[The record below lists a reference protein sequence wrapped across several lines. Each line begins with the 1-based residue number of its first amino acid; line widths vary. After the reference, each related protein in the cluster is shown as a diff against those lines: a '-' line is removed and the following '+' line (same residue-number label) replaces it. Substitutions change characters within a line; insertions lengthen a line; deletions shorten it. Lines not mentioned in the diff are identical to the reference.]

1 MSKKSIII
9 AALALV
15 GAAGAGAASASAHGH
30 HGHHFHGFHHRHG
43 LLLRVGPPVRDC
55 SFYREMWQDTGL
67 LRWKRRY
74 FACKG
79 WW

>member
-1 MSKKSIII
+1 MSKKFIIV

-15 GAAGAGAASASAHGH
+15 GAAGAGAASAHGL

-43 LLLRVGPPVRDC
+43 LFLRIGPPMRNC
-55 SFYREMWQDTGL
+55 SFYREMWEDTGL

-74 FACKG
+74 FECKG

>member
-1 MSKKSIII
+1 MSKTSTIV

-15 GAAGAGAASASAHGH
+15 GTLGVGAGSASAHGN
-30 HGHHFHGFHHRHG
+30 FHGFHRPHG
-43 LLLRVGPPVRDC
+43 LFLRVGPPVRDC
-55 SFYREMWQDTGL
+55 SFYREMWEDTGL

-74 FACKG
+74 FMCRG